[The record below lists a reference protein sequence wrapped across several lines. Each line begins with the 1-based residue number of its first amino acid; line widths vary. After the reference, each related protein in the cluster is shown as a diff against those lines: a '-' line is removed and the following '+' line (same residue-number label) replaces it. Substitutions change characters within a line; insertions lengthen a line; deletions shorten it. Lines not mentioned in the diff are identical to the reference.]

1 MARKTRRQTEERG
14 PQPAAWLVTFSDCM
28 TLLLCF
34 FVMLMSFSSFDK
46 AAKDRVAGAF
56 RYPPRSELGEHE
68 RTIEDSLVRARPQR
82 IDHTKEGSE
91 MPTDDPFKDIK
102 NPRRPEDILDAD
114 AYRDKQVLFIPSSRL
129 FWAQGISFAPRGRDR
144 LRLIASFA
152 RVLPCQ
158 LIVGEVPTLAEA
170 RMAPD
175 AATERGLNRAWAVMQ
190 FLVRQG
196 VAESRFHLSA
206 GQSPVPA
213 RFAREPVMEITLL
226 ADRVCE

>member
-1 MARKTRRQTEERG
+1 MARRARRQPEEQG

-34 FVMLMSFSSFDK
+34 FVMLMSFSSFDE
-46 AAKDRVAGAF
+46 AALDRIAGAF
-56 RYPPRSELGEHE
+56 RYPPRSELGEHKQ
-68 RTIEDSLVRARPQR
+68 TVKDSVVRARQQQ
-82 IDHTKEGSE
+82 IQKTEEGSE

-114 AYRDKQVLFIPSSRL
+114 AYRDKQVLFIPSGRL
-129 FWAQGISFAPRGRDR
+129 FWAEGTGFAPQGRDR

-158 LIVGEVPTLAEA
+158 IIIGEVPTLDEA
-170 RMAPD
+170 RRDPD
-175 AATERGLNRAWAVMQ
+175 AAAERGLNRAWAMME
-190 FLVRQG
+190 FLVREG

-213 RFAREPVMEITLL
+213 RFAREPVMEVTLL